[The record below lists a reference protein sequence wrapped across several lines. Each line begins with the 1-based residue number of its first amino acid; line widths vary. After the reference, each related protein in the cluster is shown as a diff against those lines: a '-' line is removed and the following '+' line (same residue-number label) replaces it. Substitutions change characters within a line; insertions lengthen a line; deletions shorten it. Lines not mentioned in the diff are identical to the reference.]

1 MNEHRTNH
9 FYDLENFIIEH
20 GNIADI
26 LRLIAAG
33 YKIDDDIVN
42 SVLNEVEGLLN
53 RDGGVPFGLE
63 EGNPSS
69 VKETSELLPLLLK
82 FRKTHERLIQR
93 MADFLVSRQKND
105 GGFAETMNLDYLIED
120 RYGAKWGSEFYPV
133 GKSVTWLT
141 GKALEAL
148 SLAKHNDEVRLR
160 RARDFLLN
168 SQNEDGNW
176 PDFINMGQSDP
187 LATGNILT
195 GLRAAGVDSKA
206 KVYRDARAALYQ
218 HLKDALESKS
228 TDDMIDL
235 TAVCP
240 AETDK
245 ERNVI
250 KGALELIIATQ
261 KNDGGWQPL
270 GSKKSDTELSSILG
284 FVLKECEKYK

>member
-1 MNEHRTNH
+1 MSEHSANH
-9 FYDLENFIIEH
+9 FYDLETYIIEH
-20 GNIADI
+20 GTIADI

-42 SVLNEVEGLLN
+42 SVLNEVQSMLN

-82 FRKTHERLIQR
+82 FRKSHGHLIQR

-148 SLAKHNDEVRLR
+148 SLAKYNDEVRLR

-195 GLRAAGVDSKA
+195 GLRAAGVDSEER
-206 KVYRDARAALYQ
+206 VYRDARAALYQ

-235 TAVCP
+235 TAVFP

-250 KGALELIIATQ
+250 RGALELIIETQ
-261 KNDGGWQPL
+261 NHDGGWLPL
-270 GSKKSDTELSSILG
+270 GSKKSDSELSSILG

>member
-1 MNEHRTNH
+1 LKN
-9 FYDLENFIIEH
+9 YVIEN

-26 LRLIAAG
+26 LRLISAG
-33 YKIDDDIVN
+33 YEVDADVVN
-42 SVLNEVEGLLN
+42 SVLEEVEDLLN
-53 RDGGVPFGLE
+53 KDGGVPFGLDE
-63 EGNPSS
+63 DNPSS
-69 VKETSELLPLLLK
+69 VKETSELLPLLLN
-82 FRKTHERLIQR
+82 FRKTHDHLIER
-93 MADFLVSRQKND
+93 MVDFLVSRQKKD
-105 GGFAETMNLDYLIED
+105 GGFAEAMNLDYLIED

-148 SLAKHNDEVRLR
+148 SLAKYDDEVRLR
-160 RARDFLLN
+160 RARDFLMN

-195 GLRAAGVDSKA
+195 GLRAAGVDVKA
-206 KVYRDARAALYQ
+206 KVFKDARAALYQ

-240 AETDK
+240 AET
-245 ERNVI
+245 ERELDVI
-250 KGALELIIATQ
+250 NGAIELIIETQ
-261 KNDGGWQPL
+261 NKDGGWPPL

>member
-1 MNEHRTNH
+1 MSEHSANH
-9 FYDLENFIIEH
+9 FYDLENFIIEQ
-20 GNIADI
+20 GNVADI
-26 LRLIAAG
+26 LRLISAG
-33 YKIDDDIVN
+33 YKIDNDVVN
-42 SVLNEVEGLLN
+42 SVLSEVEDILN
-53 RDGGVPFGLE
+53 KDGGVPFSLV

-82 FRKTHERLIQR
+82 FRRTHDHLIQR
-93 MADFLVSRQKND
+93 MAEFLISRQKKD
-105 GGFAETMNLDYLIED
+105 GGFAEAMNLDYLIED

-148 SLAKHNDEVRLR
+148 SLAKYNDEVRLR

-195 GLRAAGVDSKA
+195 GLRAAGLDSKDR
-206 KVYRDARAALYQ
+206 VYRDARAALYQ

-250 KGALELIIATQ
+250 KGALELILETQ
-261 KNDGGWQPL
+261 SKDGGWQPL
-270 GSKKSDTELSSILG
+270 GSKKSDSELSSILG